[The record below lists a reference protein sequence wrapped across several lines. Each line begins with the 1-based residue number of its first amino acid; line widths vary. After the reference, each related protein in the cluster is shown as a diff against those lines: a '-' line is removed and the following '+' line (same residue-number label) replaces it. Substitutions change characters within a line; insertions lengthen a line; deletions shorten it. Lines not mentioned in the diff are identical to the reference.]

1 MRRTTFLAAVAGL
14 ALASA
19 ASAEI
24 TYQTTISEIDP
35 ITGAQI
41 GNPFTFE
48 WVRPTGQDPFQAHG
62 SSWGDTT
69 PGHTVSEPIMIGNGA
84 SIHGIGFEAR
94 QNPIVGLNFNVAA
107 NPISNS
113 TFQIDSVIVG
123 GLGGFTGAL
132 AQASAGVSVT
142 NSGSIGNT
150 SAITLLGLQGGG
162 NLYSA
167 MFNGSN
173 VFQNLL
179 AGPGSNVPQGSGV
192 TTTFSDGTAGFIP
205 FAGNPGLI
213 DIRSQ
218 FRFTLSN
225 GDRAAGTSTYEL
237 IIPAPS
243 AMGALALGGLFAA
256 RRRRN

>member
-1 MRRTTFLAAVAGL
+1 MRRTTALAVLAGL
-14 ALASA
+14 ALTGA
-19 ASAEI
+19 ASADI
-24 TYQTTISEIDP
+24 YYHTTISEVDAV
-35 ITGAQI
+35 TGQVL
-41 GNPFTFE
+41 GTPFSFDWT
-48 WVRPTGQDPFQAHG
+48 RPSGQDPYQAHG
-62 SSWGDTT
+62 ASWGVTDPAQENPAPATF
-69 PGHTVSEPIMIGNGA
+69 GNGA
-84 SIHGIGFEAR
+84 QLHGIGFAAR

-107 NPISNS
+107 NPLSNS
-113 TFQIDSVIVG
+113 TFVIDSVVVG
-123 GLGGFTGAL
+123 SLGSITGAL
-132 AQASAGVSVT
+132 AQASAAVSVT

-167 MFNGSN
+167 RYNGTN
-173 VFQNLL
+173 VFADLV

-192 TTTFSDGTAGFIP
+192 TQTFSGTTGGYLP
-205 FAGNPGLI
+205 YAGNPGLI

-243 AMGALALGGLFAA
+243 AMGVLALGGLVAA